1 MEKFG
6 EEFMLRFL
14 ERQQAAR
21 FKPSYSWAW
30 KVGLRFPVISAHLGY
45 SFETDLP
52 FFTVQP
58 EELAILL
65 ENIAHVNRSTSNA
78 REKFKSHW

>member
-1 MEKFG
+1 
-6 EEFMLRFL
+6 MLSFR

-21 FKPSYSWAW
+21 FKPNYSWAW
-30 KVGLRFPVISAHLGY
+30 KVGLTFPVISAHLGY

-65 ENIAHVNRSTSNA
+65 EHVTHGNSSTSNA
-78 REKFKSHW
+78 REKFKSPW